1 MIAWFMKR
9 GRGTDLK
16 IMIFNIWNIY
26 VDSLSSHGIFHFFW
40 VFNFGDISTWKFW
53 VESKALALRHSP
65 NIRLN
70 LLQCIFI
77 LITPSAFLRTQQES
91 VRREAQGRKLYS
103 TIATGNGKLSM
114 ILFRSESS
122 RSWINTVWRYK
133 SNRNVNLILFRLNVQ
148 PTRVNTQF
156 YKLHD
161 LAYFKRFS
169 THLQVNALLLIKSF
183 NTASSYE
190 NSEFH
195 SNGWNL

>member
-1 MIAWFMKR
+1 MKYLCWFF
-9 GRGTDLK
+9 
-16 IMIFNIWNIY
+16 IISWYF
-26 VDSLSSHGIFHFFW
+26 SSFW
-40 VFNFGDISTWKFW
+40 VFNFGDISTWTFW
-53 VESKALALRHSP
+53 VEWKALALRHSP

-91 VRREAQGRKLYS
+91 IRREAQGRKLYS

-148 PTRVNTQF
+148 PTRVNTLF

-169 THLQVNALLLIKSF
+169 THLQVNALLSIKSF

-195 SNGWNL
+195 SNG

>member
-1 MIAWFMKR
+1 MKYLCR
-9 GRGTDLK
+9 FFIILRY
-16 IMIFNIWNIY
+16 F
-26 VDSLSSHGIFHFFW
+26 SSFW

-65 NIRLN
+65 NMRRN

-133 SNRNVNLILFRLNVQ
+133 SNRNVNPILFRLNVQ
-148 PTRVNTQF
+148 PTRVNTLF
-156 YKLHD
+156 HKLHD

-169 THLQVNALLLIKSF
+169 THLQVNALLSIKSF

-195 SNGWNL
+195 SNG